1 MKQELRKRLHQ
12 AKREDIEEALAS
24 VILLSITVPNWSG
37 DDYNAGWID
46 SRRSLF
52 TICNLEQFIK

>member
-1 MKQELRKRLHQ
+1 MKQEIINRLHQ

-24 VILLSITVPNWSG
+24 VILLSTNVPNWSG

-46 SRRSLF
+46 SRKSIMA
-52 TICNLEQFIK
+52 ICNLEQFIK